1 MAFELETSALEHE
14 LLNELFYIGCV
25 LTWDKGASIT
35 IELSGEHKLVV
46 SPMVR
51 SHGGYPVWG
60 RMITIFNPA
69 TGEFTSRQRLQTHIA
84 LLKGESI
91 ESLVEFELQ
100 ANSLERV
107 VSKALAQIQKISKK
121 RLTVQLVEEV
131 SP

>member
-14 LLNELFYIGCV
+14 LFNELFYIGCV

-35 IELSGEHKLVV
+35 VELSGGHKLVV

-60 RMITIFNPA
+60 RMITIFNPV
-69 TGEFTSRQRLQTHIA
+69 TGESTTRQRLQAHII
-84 LLKGESI
+84 LRKGESI

-107 VSKALAQIQKISKK
+107 VSKALAQIQKICKK

-131 SP
+131 SH